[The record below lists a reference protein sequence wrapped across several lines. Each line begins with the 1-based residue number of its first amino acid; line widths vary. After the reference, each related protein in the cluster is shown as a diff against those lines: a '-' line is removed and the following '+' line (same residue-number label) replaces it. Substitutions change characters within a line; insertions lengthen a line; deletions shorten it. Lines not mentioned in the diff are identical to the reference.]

1 MLGTDPG
8 NADSDGDGVNDGDEV
23 GDDPANPLNEDG
35 DELIDAL
42 DSAKEDTDSDGVA
55 DQQDPANGNPC
66 VPDAGAVACQEG
78 ADSDGDGL
86 PDALEEALRTD
97 PGNADSDGDGVND
110 GDEVGDDP
118 ANPLNEDG
126 DEFIDALDSAKED
139 TDSDGV
145 ADQQDPANG
154 NPCIPDSSGP
164 ACQEGADS
172 DGDGLPDAL
181 EEALGTDPG
190 RADSDGDGVNDGDEI
205 GADPANPPDGDG
217 DGVIDALDSAK
228 GDSDGDGIF
237 DQFDSADENPCIPN
251 RSSQA
256 CLNVDKD
263 GDGVPDTLR
272 GPAATPD
279 EPVLQTGLKGVGGC
293 TVNPGAGFD
302 PVMPFLLVIA
312 LLYLFKPRWRLGARL
327 VEHGER

>member
-1 MLGTDPG
+1 M
-8 NADSDGDGVNDGDEV
+8 
-23 GDDPANPLNEDG
+23 
-35 DELIDAL
+35 
-42 DSAKEDTDSDGVA
+42 
-55 DQQDPANGNPC
+55 
-66 VPDAGAVACQEG
+66 
-78 ADSDGDGL
+78 
-86 PDALEEALRTD
+86 
-97 PGNADSDGDGVND
+97 
-110 GDEVGDDP
+110 
-118 ANPLNEDG
+118 
-126 DEFIDALDSAKED
+126 
-139 TDSDGV
+139 